1 MAAQTVIK
9 LRRDTAAN
17 WTSTNPVLAAGE
29 QGLETDTGRVKI
41 GNGSTAWTSLG
52 YAKANA
58 HPDYETTISS
68 ASAKTLTALSPRNQ
82 FFTGLTGGQSV
93 VLPDTSTLSIGDT
106 YTLYSATGSATVTV
120 STSTSAA
127 LESLVSGLTKKYICV
142 STANN
147 LAASWVVKT
156 EGSSTATGA
165 GSAVFGISPTLSSP
179 TITVPALTLSTT
191 TNATAGRLAYTGSTL
206 RLGNGTSTVTFSDD
220 SVNASTYAPITHT
233 HGMTD
238 LTGFTISGPTSGQVL
253 SYDGSKWVN
262 SAAPASGFNS
272 FLLMGA

>member
-17 WTSTNPVLAAGE
+17 WTSTNPTLADGE

-41 GNGSTAWTSLG
+41 GNGSTAWTSLA
-52 YAKANA
+52 YAKALTA
-58 HPDYETTISS
+58 PDYETTVTS
-68 ASAKTLTALSPRNQ
+68 ASTKVLTALSPRNQ

-106 YTLYSATGSATVTV
+106 FTLYGTSPTITV
-120 STSTSAA
+120 STSTSVA
-127 LESLVSGLTKKYICV
+127 LESLGSALTKKYICV

-165 GSAVFGISPTLSSP
+165 GSAVFGVSPTLTNP
-179 TITVPALTLSTT
+179 TINTPALALSTT
-191 TNATAGRLAYTGSTL
+191 TSTVAGRLANTGSTL
-206 RLGNGTSTVTFSDD
+206 KLGNGTTTVTFSDD

-262 SAAPASGFNS
+262 SAAPAAGFDA